1 MDYQHILFEVAD
13 GVATITLNRPEK
25 RNAWNRAMGIE
36 IREAL
41 MVADERDDVRAI
53 VVTGAG
59 RDFCV
64 GADLEG
70 GGTVFERARAAEAG
84 GGPRLT
90 LKAWD
95 VRKPI
100 IAALNGAVAGVGATL
115 PLQWD
120 IRLAGESTRIGFV
133 FVKRG
138 LVPEAASTWMLPRIV
153 GMSRAAE
160 LLLTGRLIHARE
172 ALEFGLVSRVVPDD
186 ELLATA
192 QGMARE
198 IATHTAPVAVALTKR
213 LLWRFTGETD
223 PEAAEHLDA
232 QVFGWTT
239 QSPDA
244 KEGIRAFLDK
254 RTPNWSMSPT
264 TDLPDLDAMPPAG
277 VPAPAKAK
285 KG

>member
-1 MDYQHILFEVAD
+1 MDYQHILFEVAE
-13 GVATITLNRPEK
+13 GVATITLNRPER
-25 RNAWNRAMGIE
+25 RNAWTRAMGIE

-41 MVADERDDVRAI
+41 MVADERDDARAI

-70 GGTVFERARAAEAG
+70 GGTVFERARAAEAS

-138 LVPEAASTWMLPRIV
+138 LVPEAASTWMLPRII

-160 LLLTGRLIHARE
+160 LLLTGRLVTAGE
-172 ALEFGLVSRVVPDD
+172 ALEYGLVSRVVPDAD
-186 ELLATA
+186 LLATA
-192 QGMARE
+192 QQMARD
-198 IATHTAPVAVALTKR
+198 IATQTAPVAVALTKR
-213 LLWRFTGETD
+213 LLWRFSGETD
-223 PEAAEHLDA
+223 PEAAERLDA

-264 TDLPDLDAMPPAG
+264 TDLPDLDAMPPADA
-277 VPAPAKAK
+277 PPAKAK
-285 KG
+285 KK

>member
-1 MDYQHILFEVAD
+1 MDYEHILFDVAD
-13 GVATITLNRPEK
+13 GVATITLNRPER
-25 RNAWNRAMGIE
+25 RNAWTRGMGIE
-36 IREAL
+36 IRDAL

-70 GGTVFERARAAEAG
+70 GGTVFERARAEETG

-95 VRKPI
+95 IRKPI

-133 FVKRG
+133 FVRRG
-138 LVPEAASTWMLPRIV
+138 LVPEAASTWTLPRII

-160 LLLTGRLIHARE
+160 LLLTGRLVNARE
-172 ALEFGLVSRVVPDD
+172 ALEYGLVSRVVPDA
-186 ELLATA
+186 ELVSTA
-192 QGMARE
+192 QAMARD
-198 IATHTAPVAVALTKR
+198 IATQTAPVAVALTKR
-213 LLWRFTGETD
+213 LLWRFTGEND

-254 RTPNWSMSPT
+254 RTPQWTMSAT
-264 TDLPDLDAMPPAG
+264 TDLPDLDCMPPAG
-277 VPAPAKAK
+277 QPAKK
-285 KG
+285 KP